1 VEGGSIG
8 VLGVKSVLY
17 SSTPSLHRSKLS
29 VMPQV
34 PIIMPQLGE
43 SIAEATVISLLVKV
57 GDKVNVDQDVI
68 EVETNKAAMNVT
80 SPCGGRVEKLLVKL
94 NESYPVGAVLGYLE
108 ATAEDATRMGLDVP
122 APAEHE
128 SATLADNGGKPSAD
142 GKGQKVEPT
151 VRGLPVPAHAAG
163 ASYMSPRMR
172 ARMNELG
179 LHAADLA
186 GIAGSGA
193 AGRVTIQ
200 DFENFLANL
209 ERHKLSPASTMRVAV
224 ADAMR
229 RSWTR
234 PLATV
239 ALPVCLEAMLAHRK
253 ASRPKAGPAL
263 YALRALAVALA
274 ENSAPAGRLVGNKIV
289 HPSAIDLGFAVEAAD
304 GVLVPVIRN
313 ADKRALKELV
323 GRYSEL
329 VELARQRRL
338 PADATGGSIATV
350 TNFGTFG
357 LTWATPIP
365 LPEQTLVLGMGA
377 GRRVPSWDETK
388 GQFVPVTE
396 ANLTLSFDHRV
407 LDGGAAG
414 RLLSRVADLMA
425 HPDQL

>member
-1 VEGGSIG
+1 
-8 VLGVKSVLY
+8 
-17 SSTPSLHRSKLS
+17 
-29 VMPQV
+29 MPQI

-43 SIAEATVISLLVKV
+43 SIAEATIVQLLV
-57 GDKVNVDQDVI
+57 GPDDPIEADQDVM
-68 EVETNKAAMNVT
+68 EVETNKATMTVAA
-80 SPCGGRVEKLLVKL
+80 PCRGRVTKVLARL
-94 NESYPVGAVLGYLE
+94 NESYPVGAVLGYLQ
-108 ATAEDATRMGLDVP
+108 ASQEDAARLGLDEPELTDVSE
-122 APAEHE
+122 AGEEAEE
-128 SATLADNGGKPSAD
+128 SGNGHTRRG
-142 GKGQKVEPT
+142 VEPT

-163 ASYMSPRMR
+163 ASYMSPRMK

-200 DFENFLANL
+200 DFESFLSNL
-209 ERHKLSPASTMRVAV
+209 EQARLSTASSMRVAV

-229 RSWTR
+229 RSWAR

-239 ALPVCLEAMLAHRK
+239 ARPVRLDAMLAHRK
-253 ASRPKAGPAL
+253 ACATKPGPAL
-263 YALRALAVALA
+263 YALRALAIALS
-274 ENSAPAGRLVGNKIV
+274 ENSAPAGRLIGNQIV
-289 HPSAIDLGFAVEAAD
+289 HPNAIDVGFAVEAED
-304 GVLVPVIRN
+304 GVLVPVLRE
-313 ADKRALKELV
+313 AERRTLLELV
-323 GRYSEL
+323 ERYNEL

-338 PADATGGSIATV
+338 PPGATGGSIATV

-377 GRRVPSWDETK
+377 GKIVPSWDAASNA
-388 GQFVPVTE
+388 FVPVTE

-414 RLLSRVADLMA
+414 RLLSRIADLLDA
-425 HPDQL
+425 PDSL

>member
-1 VEGGSIG
+1 
-8 VLGVKSVLY
+8 
-17 SSTPSLHRSKLS
+17 
-29 VMPQV
+29 
-34 PIIMPQLGE
+34 MPQLGE
-43 SIAEATVISLLVKV
+43 SIAEATIISFLVKPGEPV
-57 GDKVNVDQDVI
+57 DADQDVL
-68 EVETNKAAMNVT
+68 EVETNKATMNVT
-80 SPCGGRVEKLLVKL
+80 APGPGRIEKFLVNL

-108 ATAEDATRMGLDVP
+108 ASVADAARLGLDPPQP
-122 APAEHE
+122 ATAGEAEGD
-128 SATLADNGGKPSAD
+128 AAAAPPGQRTNGQTK
-142 GKGQKVEPT
+142 QRVEPT
-151 VRGLPVPAHAAG
+151 VLGLPVPAHAAG
-163 ASYMSPRMR
+163 ASYMSPRMK

-200 DFENFLANL
+200 DFEAFLANL
-209 ERHKLSPASTMRVAV
+209 EKSKLTVASSMRVAV

-239 ALPVCLEAMLAHRK
+239 ALPVCLEAMLAHRR
-253 ASRPKAGPAL
+253 SSEPKPGPAL
-263 YALRALAVALA
+263 YALRALALALA
-274 ENSAPAGRLVGNKIV
+274 ENSAPAGRLVGHHIV
-289 HPSAIDLGFAVEAAD
+289 HPTAIDVGFAVEAED
-304 GVLVPVIRN
+304 GVLVPVLREV
-313 ADKRALKELV
+313 DKRSLRELV
-323 GRYSEL
+323 GPYSEL

-338 PADATGGSIATV
+338 PAGATGGSIATV

-377 GRRVPSWDETK
+377 GRVVPSWDPRQE
-388 GQFVPVTE
+388 QFVPLTE

-414 RLLSRVADLMA
+414 RLLSRIATLLA
-425 HPDQL
+425 TPEKL